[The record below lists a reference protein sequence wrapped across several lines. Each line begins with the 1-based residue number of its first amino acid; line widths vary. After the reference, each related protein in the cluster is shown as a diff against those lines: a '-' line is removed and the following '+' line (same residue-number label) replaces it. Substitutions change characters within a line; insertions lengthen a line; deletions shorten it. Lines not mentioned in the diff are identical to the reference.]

1 MIDVLARHADVV
13 GDLVGLIALLGA
25 RQNAGAAE
33 TVDGRVVGVLGVDVP
48 IVPRGASATDPEIL
62 C

>member
-25 RQNAGAAE
+25 RQNAGAAQ

-48 IVPRGASATDPEIL
+48 IVLLRAVLGDREAR
-62 C
+62 